1 MMKRVLFLGLGL
13 LSVTR
18 EKAEKVIKEMV
29 EKGDISTEEGSGFVE
44 ELIKRGEEAK
54 EEIKKV
60 IKDEVE
66 AKCNHREQSQVS
78 REEFE
83 ALQQRV
89 NDMEMRLR

>member
-1 MMKRVLFLGLGL
+1 MMKRALFVGLGL
-13 LSVTR
+13 LSLTR

-29 EKGDISTEEGSGFVE
+29 EKGDITTEEGSGFVD
-44 ELIKRGEEAK
+44 ELIKRGEEANQ
-54 EEIKKV
+54 EIKKF

-66 AKCNHREQSQVS
+66 VKCSHREPAPVS

-89 NDMEMRLR
+89 NDLEMRLR